1 MAGQSK
7 RSVVLHDV
15 WGELRVET
23 RDSAGW
29 FVPSLGSLYLIERG
43 AYSGSEHPMSEFE

>member
-29 FVPSLGSLYLIERG
+29 FVPSLALTLPNRAGCILRI
-43 AYSGSEHPMSEFE
+43 